1 MRLVCGICLSS
12 QSDARAKGTDANED
26 WVAVTDCGHVYHAVS
41 LSVQYAMRLRNM
53 VLISWRFG
61 Q

>member
-1 MRLVCGICLSS
+1 MMRLVCGICLSS

-41 LSVQYAMRLRNM
+41 LYGGAASETLC
-53 VLISWRFG
+53 
-61 Q
+61 